1 MDARLSK
8 RSQGNSTGSTVR
20 RPQHVS
26 MPRTATTCAVILVA
40 VAGCRTSSEP
50 SGQPPVIVTTTPP
63 HGNAPA
69 YASCGDFAKVFDSR
83 DENQLSYLPD
93 KHWLIVSPTSTA
105 YKIDLINDTHC
116 IEANPDLAT
125 FVAQFMSQQE
135 NGQRSEDP
143 EHFTSR
149 RPETSLRARRPS
161 IPNRRPDA
169 VAVPATR
176 DHRPQR

>member
-1 MDARLSK
+1 
-8 RSQGNSTGSTVR
+8 
-20 RPQHVS
+20 

-135 NGQRSEDP
+135 NGQRSECRATLHQLKTGDFAAGEKTIDREALHEYAVSVCQP
-143 EHFTSR
+143 LGITVPSR
-149 RPETSLRARRPS
+149 
-161 IPNRRPDA
+161 
-169 VAVPATR
+169 
-176 DHRPQR
+176 